1 MEQKM
6 QLKCARPLEQDV
18 QPECVMQPE
27 QEAQPECVMQPE
39 QESWPEQNALL
50 ELNNLS
56 VRYADGSDSVLQGIS
71 LSLHAA
77 EIVCVIGES
86 GSGKS
91 TLFQSILQ
99 LQDRVMVT
107 EGRVLFRGESL
118 CESAARK
125 LRRTNASGSADHFS
139 AGKEACRTADRRL
152 WNRRKRR
159 FGTGGLCSIRGI

>member
-27 QEAQPECVMQPE
+27 QEN
-39 QESWPEQNALL
+39 WPEQNALL
-50 ELNNLS
+50 ELKNLS

-118 CESAARK
+118 CPVNHQ
-125 LRRTNASGSADHFS
+125 L
-139 AGKEACRTADRRL
+139 CRIPVQYSQ
-152 WNRRKRR
+152 R
-159 FGTGGLCSIRGI
+159 F